1 MAVDN
6 AAAKAV
12 VGMKIPRRKLCA
24 GSSPAPGTISER
36 RINYCEVEN
45 REMSL
50 LDLTVDEVLT
60 TTRAVRKRLDLER
73 AVDITLIKECIE
85 IALQAP
91 TGGNTQGWHF
101 VVVAEPERRA
111 ALADIYRKAWKIY
124 KKSPGSVFDL
134 FAKEAAGPRKDQYGR
149 VAGSA
154 DYLVDNLDRV
164 PVHVIPCI
172 GGRIDK
178 MAGKFAS
185 VGLASVYGS
194 VIPATWSFM
203 LAARVRGLGT
213 AWTTAHLMYEQE
225 AAEILGIPYDEVTQV
240 ALIATAWSKGTDF
253 KTSLRKPVD
262 DIVHIDRW

>member
-1 MAVDN
+1 MN
-6 AAAKAV
+6 
-12 VGMKIPRRKLCA
+12 
-24 GSSPAPGTISER
+24 
-36 RINYCEVEN
+36 
-45 REMSL
+45 L

-73 AVDITLIKECIE
+73 PVEIAVIKECIE

-101 VVVAEPERRA
+101 VVVTDSARRA
-111 ALADIYRKAWKIY
+111 ALAEIYRKAWQVY

-134 FAKEAAGPRKDQYGR
+134 FAKEPAGARKDQFGR
-149 VAGSA
+149 VAESA
-154 DYLVDNLDRV
+154 DYLVDNLERV

-172 GGRIDK
+172 HGRPEKIT
-178 MAGKFAS
+178 GKYAS

-225 AAEILGIPYDEVTQV
+225 AAEILDIPYDKVTQV

-253 KTSLRKPVD
+253 KKSLRKPVD
-262 DIVHIDRW
+262 DILHIDRW

>member
-1 MAVDN
+1 MN
-6 AAAKAV
+6 
-12 VGMKIPRRKLCA
+12 
-24 GSSPAPGTISER
+24 
-36 RINYCEVEN
+36 
-45 REMSL
+45 L

-73 AVDITLIKECIE
+73 PVEIAVIKECIE

-101 VVVAEPERRA
+101 VVVTDSDRRA
-111 ALADIYRKAWKIY
+111 ALAEIYRKAWQVY

-134 FAKEAAGPRKDQYGR
+134 FAKEPAGSRKDQFGR
-149 VAGSA
+149 VAESA
-154 DYLVDNLDRV
+154 DYLVDNLERV

-172 GGRIDK
+172 HGRPEKIT
-178 MAGKFAS
+178 GKYAS
-185 VGLASVYGS
+185 VALASVYGS

-225 AAEILGIPYDEVTQV
+225 AAEILDIPYDKVTQV

-253 KTSLRKPVD
+253 KKSWRKPVD
-262 DIVHIDRW
+262 DILHLDRW

>member
-1 MAVDN
+1 M
-6 AAAKAV
+6 
-12 VGMKIPRRKLCA
+12 
-24 GSSPAPGTISER
+24 T
-36 RINYCEVEN
+36 
-45 REMSL
+45 L

-73 AVDITLIKECIE
+73 PVEIALIKECIE

-101 VVVAEPERRA
+101 VVVTDSDRRA
-111 ALADIYRKAWKIY
+111 ALAEIYRKAWQVY

-134 FAKEAAGPRKDQYGR
+134 FAKEAAGPRKDQFGR
-149 VAGSA
+149 VAESA
-154 DYLVDNLDRV
+154 DYLVDNLERV

-172 GGRIDK
+172 HGRPEKIT
-178 MAGKFAS
+178 GKYAS

-225 AAEILGIPYDEVTQV
+225 AAEILDIPYDEVTQV

-253 KTSLRKPVD
+253 KKSLRKPVD
-262 DIVHIDRW
+262 DILHIDRW